1 MIVMMLK
8 LRYVILAVTMFCCSS
23 MFAQRTMK
31 EFWMSI
37 PDSLVEYLD
46 VTKRREMIDFYGMG
60 VRAEVFNVLEGKSV
74 MDTLTTRFATVT
86 LSESSRLSVALFP
99 KNDGDTLICMVTTF
113 LGPQPESTVS
123 FYNTS
128 WQMVPSGALLPVL
141 PPSSFFL
148 RPDTMPVDEF
158 EKLVSLVDPVMTS
171 ATLHPDDDTIVFS
184 LSTPLLSKT
193 DRERLEAILIQR
205 KYKWNGEL
213 FGN

>member
-1 MIVMMLK
+1 MLK

>member
-1 MIVMMLK
+1 
-8 LRYVILAVTMFCCSS
+8 
-23 MFAQRTMK
+23 
-31 EFWMSI
+31 MSI

-74 MDTLTTRFATVT
+74 MDTLTTRYATVT

-205 KYKWNGEL
+205 KYKWNGES